1 LRAHAFRAVARRL
14 PAVAMLDDHEVADN
28 WEPGRPVP
36 AAAALRAYRLH
47 QHKLAP
53 QVKAGRAPPALHH
66 RFHPA
71 GFPVFLLDARSARQA
86 RVLRGEQGVA
96 LDDAR
101 IVPDATL
108 AALAQWLDSCPKDAP
123 KFIASPSV
131 VLPLERC
138 AVHGDEAERLG
149 LDSWSGFPASLSAL
163 LQLVA
168 RGRHQHVVFLS
179 GDAHLSL
186 VCSLDVVVDGQR
198 PVCVH
203 SVVSSGLYAPWP
215 FANSPAADLLLDG
228 DMTFRHRGAV
238 AFSGTMTTAAIGTA
252 QGFARVDV
260 RRLEG
265 DAWQMVV
272 ELDLDDGT
280 IVCQRL
286 LNEGGPPESWQV
298 HR

>member
-1 LRAHAFRAVARRL
+1 
-14 PAVAMLDDHEVADN
+14 MLDDHEVSDN

-36 AAAALRAYRLH
+36 ATAALQAYRVH
-47 QHKLAP
+47 QQKLAP
-53 QVKAGRAPPALHH
+53 QFKAGKAPPALHH

-108 AALAQWLDSCPKDAP
+108 AALAQWLDGCPKDAP

-131 VLPLERC
+131 VLPLERS

-186 VCSLDVVVDGQR
+186 VCSLDVVVDGQP

-228 DMTFRHRGAV
+228 DVAFRHRGAV
-238 AFSGTMTTAAIGTA
+238 AFSGTMTTAAIGTG

-260 RRLEG
+260 RRVG
-265 DAWQMVV
+265 DGRWQLRVA
-272 ELDLDDGT
+272 LDLADEVMTCERQLGADGPMEPWR
-280 IVCQRL
+280 VSRA
-286 LNEGGPPESWQV
+286 V
-298 HR
+298 